1 MHSSSQERYYDTVPQ
16 LDDVNS
22 FIPSPISPSP
32 YSSTTALNRTYIPY
46 SQTMG
51 HQTTESVA
59 STLNGS
65 QEHLNVNP
73 SRQNL
78 EKTPG
83 ETNVANSY
91 EMYTSRSPSPLP
103 LGSHLMPENAKIEA
117 VTGSD
122 EDNVEYPSG
131 MKLAV
136 ISMALCLAV
145 FLMALDNTIIATAI
159 PKITDQ
165 FNSLSDVGWYV
176 SSYLLTTCALQLF
189 FGKLYTFYS
198 IKWVFL
204 TSIGIFEIGS
214 AVCGAAPSSIAL
226 IIGRAIAGIGS
237 AGLFSGALVIIAY
250 TVPMAK
256 RPAYTG
262 IIGACYGIAS
272 IAGPLLGGAFTDGP
286 GWPWCFYIN
295 LPLGA
300 ITVVVIA
307 ICFKSPQRKAEA
319 KVPVLTRMKQ
329 LDIGGTLLFIVDV
342 VIVLLA
348 LQWGGSKYAWNSWII
363 ILLFTLFAILTVI
376 FIGLQWYMKENAT
389 IPFHVISQRSV
400 ASACAWAFC
409 LGSAFFIF
417 IYWVPIWFQAIK
429 GATALKSGIYCL
441 PMILAL
447 VLANA
452 ITGAGTT
459 VIGYYNPFYYAS
471 VVLSCIGAGLITTWK
486 VDTPTGMWVGYQ
498 IIYGFGVGF
507 GMQQAIITVQA
518 VLPLKDIPVGTAM
531 ASFFQTFGGALFSS
545 AAQSVFDNRLID
557 TLPTYAPGI
566 DPTIVLHIGATEL
579 NKAVPA
585 NLLPGVLTAYN
596 SALTHTWYIAVAMCC
611 LTVIPAIFVEWK
623 SVKGMKPGGLA
634 A

>member
-1 MHSSSQERYYDTVPQ
+1 MNQEK
-16 LDDVNS
+16 
-22 FIPSPISPSP
+22 
-32 YSSTTALNRTYIPY
+32 
-46 SQTMG
+46 G
-51 HQTTESVA
+51 SVA
-59 STLNGS
+59 STLHGDHS
-65 QEHLNVNP
+65 QEHLNTHDP
-73 SRQNL
+73 KQSL
-78 EKTPG
+78 ERNHG
-83 ETNVANSY
+83 ETKVADSY
-91 EMYTSRSPSPLP
+91 EMQASRSSSPPP
-103 LGSHLMPENAKIEA
+103 LISSSSSAKTKVETEAAEA
-117 VTGSD
+117 VAERD
-122 EDNVEYPSG
+122 EDNLEYPTG

-136 ISMALCLAV
+136 ISLALCLAV

-165 FNSLSDVGWYV
+165 FKSLDDIGWYA

-204 TSIGIFEIGS
+204 TSIAIFEVGS
-214 AVCGAAPSSIAL
+214 AICGAAPSSIAL
-226 IIGRAIAGIGS
+226 IIGRAVAGVGS

-250 TVPMAK
+250 TVPLAK

-300 ITVVVIA
+300 VTLIVIFLF
-307 ICFKSPQRKAEA
+307 FKSPKRKAEA
-319 KVPVLTRMKQ
+319 KVPILVRMKQ
-329 LDIGGTLLFIVDV
+329 LDIAGTLLFIVDV

-348 LQWGGSKYAWNSWII
+348 LQWGGSKYAWNSWRI
-363 ILLFTLFAILTVI
+363 ILLFVLFGILTTI
-376 FIGLQWYMKENAT
+376 FIGIQWYMKENAT
-389 IPFHVISQRSV
+389 IPFYIISQRSV
-400 ASACAWAFC
+400 AAACIWAFL
-409 LGSAFFIF
+409 LGAAFFVL
-417 IYWVPIWFQAIK
+417 IYWVPIWFQAVK
-429 GATALKSGIYCL
+429 GASALKSGIYCL

-447 VLANA
+447 VIANA

-459 VIGYYNPFYYAS
+459 IIGYYNPFYYAS
-471 VVLSCIGAGLITTWK
+471 VLLSCVGAGLLTTWK
-486 VDTPTGMWVGYQ
+486 VDTSSGMWIGYQ

-507 GMQQAIITVQA
+507 GMQQSIITVQA

-545 AAQSVFDNRLID
+545 AAQNVFNNRLIA
-557 TLPTYAPGI
+557 TIPTYAPGV
-566 DPTIVLHIGATEL
+566 DPTIILHVGATEL
-579 NKAVPA
+579 KNIVAP
-585 NLLPGVLTAYN
+585 NLLQGVLTAYN
-596 SALTHTWYIAVAMCC
+596 LALTQTWYIAVAMSC